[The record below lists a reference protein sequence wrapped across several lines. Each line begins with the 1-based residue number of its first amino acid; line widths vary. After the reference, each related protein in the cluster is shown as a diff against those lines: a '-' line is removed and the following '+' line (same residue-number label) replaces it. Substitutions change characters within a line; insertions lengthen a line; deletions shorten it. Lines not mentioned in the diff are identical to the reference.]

1 MININRLL
9 LHNNDCTCV
18 AHRIMCPKKCIF
30 WHPPER
36 VKKTR
41 SCGVPYRWLASL
53 CPVRLIQFIRSL
65 DQSIVLRPMFAH
77 NVALADVTLSTHPI
91 RILPAVFWVLNL
103 GPPGPARAHLTNPAA
118 EPHKVFILVR
128 IKSFLGPQLM
138 GCRCC
143 TDLTVQARTRS
154 TASIR
159 FLSYRTKNIFGRS
172 TTSCVL
178 VRLRDFITSS
188 HHVTTLAANLFRPA
202 LMVLEIQK
210 CTHGRT
216 GS

>member
-1 MININRLL
+1 MSKKVYFLAPTRKGQKNTVL
-9 LHNNDCTCV
+9 
-18 AHRIMCPKKCIF
+18 RITLQM
-30 WHPPER
+30 
-36 VKKTR
+36 T
-41 SCGVPYRWLASL
+41 ASL
-53 CPVRLIQFIRSL
+53 SPVRLIQFIRSL
-65 DQSIVLRPMFAH
+65 DQSIVLRPILAH
-77 NVALADVTLSTHPI
+77 NVALADVTLSTHPTH
-91 RILPAVFWVLNL
+91 ILPAVFWVLNL

-159 FLSYRTKNIFGRS
+159 LLSYRTKNIFGRS

-178 VRLRDFITSS
+178 VRFRDFITSS
-188 HHVTTLAANLFRPA
+188 HHVTTLSSNLFRPA
-202 LMVLEIQK
+202 LMVLEFQK
-210 CTHGRT
+210 CTHVV
-216 GS
+216 